1 MMIQSPEELPRLCH
15 SLLWP
20 LNLFYS
26 RFDRQMPQITPLF
39 EQHMP
44 EPYKRLLVHK
54 KNMTPTLEA
63 YHSDTIHIE
72 RVNML
77 PGNEQTTRE
86 VILRLDRN
94 NKPVEYGASRI
105 FLRKLPPKA
114 LPLVAEGKVP
124 LGTILRICECTHT
137 VEVAGFFKVKP
148 TSFFEEIFE
157 SSETSPL
164 FGRRNTLTAPDGTAI
179 AEVCEILP
187 SDNDE
192 AND

>member
-1 MMIQSPEELPRLCH
+1 MTQRPEELPRLCH

-20 LNLFYS
+20 LNLFYN
-26 RFDRQMPQITPLF
+26 RFERQMPEVTPLF

-44 EPYKRLLVHK
+44 EPYKQLLVHK
-54 KNMTPTLEA
+54 NNMTPTLET

-72 RVNML
+72 RINLL
-77 PGNEQTTRE
+77 PGHEQTTRE
-86 VILRLDRN
+86 IILRLDRN

-124 LGTILRICECTHT
+124 LGTILRICECIHT
-137 VEVAGFFKVKP
+137 VELAGFFKVKTTP
-148 TSFFEEIFE
+148 FFLGIFDTSDI
-157 SSETSPL
+157 SPL
-164 FGRRNTLTAPDGTAI
+164 YGRRNTLTAPDGSAL

-187 SDNDE
+187 SENHE
-192 AND
+192 LNF

>member
-1 MMIQSPEELPRLCH
+1 MMMQRPEELSPLCH

-20 LNLFYS
+20 LNLFYE
-26 RFDRQMPQITPLF
+26 RYGRQMPEITPLF
-39 EQHMP
+39 EHHMP
-44 EPYKRLLVHK
+44 EPYKQLLVHK

-72 RVNML
+72 RMNLL

-86 VILRLDRN
+86 IILRLDRN
-94 NKPVEYGASRI
+94 KKPVEYGASRI

-124 LGTILRICECTHT
+124 LGTILRICECIHT
-137 VEVAGFFKVKP
+137 VELAGFFKIKP
-148 TSFFEEIFE
+148 TPFFSEIFG
-157 SSETSPL
+157 TSDGTPL
-164 FGRRNTLTAPDGTAI
+164 FGRRNTLTAPDGSAI

-187 SDNDE
+187 SVN
-192 AND
+192 AI